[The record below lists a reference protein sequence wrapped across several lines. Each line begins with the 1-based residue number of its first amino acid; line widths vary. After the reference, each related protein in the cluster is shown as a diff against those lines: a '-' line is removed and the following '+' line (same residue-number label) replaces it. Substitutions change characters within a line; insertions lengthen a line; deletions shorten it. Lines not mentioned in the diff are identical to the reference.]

1 MKACRLELSQSSNG
15 LTNDRKHRYLQY
27 SPDFIIEFWPV
38 VPPNAGVRISQIPT
52 ESEPLTVS
60 NVLAQEL
67 IEAGVHFGHRSS
79 RWNPKMRPYIFGRKN
94 LIHIIDVRETIR
106 GLLRGKKYLKQ
117 VAATGSLVLFVGTK
131 RQGQEAIAREANR
144 CGMPYVS
151 ERWLGGTLTNFRT
164 IRNRLARLEELE
176 ELLPSDAFHNYSKKM
191 QSSLRRE
198 HRKMLRNLGGIRTL
212 SRLPECL
219 VIFDPKKEKNA
230 INEARKMGI
239 TTVALID
246 TDCDPDL
253 VDLPIPGND
262 DSIRS
267 IELVA
272 SRLADAIL
280 EGKADIAEKKQSK
293 DEGASSETKPAK
305 PAPKARG
312 NVTPP
317 SPNPAK
323 T

>member
-1 MKACRLELSQSSNG
+1 
-15 LTNDRKHRYLQY
+15 
-27 SPDFIIEFWPV
+27 
-38 VPPNAGVRISQIPT
+38 VR
-52 ESEPLTVS
+52 VS

-67 IEAGVHFGHRSS
+67 IEAGVHYGHRAS
-79 RWNPKMRPYIFGRKN
+79 RWNPKMRPYIHGRRN

-106 GLLRGKKYLKQ
+106 GLLRARKYLKQ
-117 VAATGSLVLFVGTK
+117 VAASGSLVLFVGTK
-131 RQGQEAIAREANR
+131 RQGAEAVAREAAR
-144 CGMPYVS
+144 CGMPYVN

-176 ELLPSDAFHNYSKKM
+176 ALLPSDAFGSYSKKM

-212 SRLPECL
+212 ARLPECL
-219 VIFDPKKEKNA
+219 VVFDPKKEKNA
-230 INEARKMGI
+230 VSEARKMGI

-267 IELVA
+267 IELVSA
-272 SRLADAIL
+272 RLADAIL
-280 EGKADIAEKKQSK
+280 EGKAQTAADTQASA
-293 DEGASSETKPAK
+293 EGAEGGESGAK
-305 PAPKARG
+305 PKPKARPMIAKRS
-312 NVTPP
+312 VPK
-317 SPNPAK
+317 PA

>member
-1 MKACRLELSQSSNG
+1 MK
-15 LTNDRKHRYLQY
+15 
-27 SPDFIIEFWPV
+27 
-38 VPPNAGVRISQIPT
+38 
-52 ESEPLTVS
+52 
-60 NVLAQEL
+60 
-67 IEAGVHFGHRSS
+67 
-79 RWNPKMRPYIFGRKN
+79 PYIHGRRN

-106 GLLRGKKYLKQ
+106 GLLRARKYLKQ
-117 VAATGSLVLFVGTK
+117 VSSTGSLILFVGTK
-131 RQGQEAIAREANR
+131 RQGAEAVAREAAR

-151 ERWLGGTLTNFRT
+151 DRWLGGTLTNFRT

-176 ELLPSDAFHNYSKKM
+176 TLIPSEAFGSYSKKM

-230 INEARKMGI
+230 VSEARKMGI
-239 TTVALID
+239 TTVSLID

-253 VDLPIPGND
+253 IDLPIPGND

-272 SRLADAIL
+272 SRLADAVL
-280 EGKADIAEKKQSK
+280 EGKSQSATEAQVSA
-293 DEGASSETKPAK
+293 EGAEGVVEGEGKLKPRGRPMVAK
-305 PAPKARG
+305 RSVSKPK
-312 NVTPP
+312 T
-317 SPNPAK
+317 
-323 T
+323 

>member
-1 MKACRLELSQSSNG
+1 MK
-15 LTNDRKHRYLQY
+15 
-27 SPDFIIEFWPV
+27 
-38 VPPNAGVRISQIPT
+38 
-52 ESEPLTVS
+52 
-60 NVLAQEL
+60 
-67 IEAGVHFGHRSS
+67 
-79 RWNPKMRPYIFGRKN
+79 PYIHGRRN

-106 GLLRGKKYLKQ
+106 GLLRARKYLKQ
-117 VAATGSLVLFVGTK
+117 VSSTGSLILFVGTK
-131 RQGQEAIAREANR
+131 RQGAEAVAREAAR

-151 ERWLGGTLTNFRT
+151 DRWLGGTLTHFRT

-176 ELLPSDAFHNYSKKM
+176 TLIPTEAFGSYSKKM

-230 INEARKMGI
+230 VSEARKMGI
-239 TTVALID
+239 TTVSLID

-253 VDLPIPGND
+253 IDLPIPGND

-272 SRLADAIL
+272 SRLADAVL
-280 EGKADIAEKKQSK
+280 EGKSQSATEAQVSA
-293 DEGASSETKPAK
+293 EGAEGVVEGEGKLKPRGRPMVAK
-305 PAPKARG
+305 RSVSKPK
-312 NVTPP
+312 T
-317 SPNPAK
+317 
-323 T
+323 